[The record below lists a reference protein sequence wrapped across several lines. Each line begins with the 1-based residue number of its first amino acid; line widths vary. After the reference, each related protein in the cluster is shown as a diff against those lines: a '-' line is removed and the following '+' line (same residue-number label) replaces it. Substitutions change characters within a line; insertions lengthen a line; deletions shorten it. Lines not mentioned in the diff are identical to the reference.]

1 MTAEG
6 EAPPGTGEPGEGA
19 APAPGVPPQPR
30 MPGRGSPGSEPAGSS
45 EPPPPPAGEPA
56 PEVLPPPP
64 PPFVPTLPAPPPPGS
79 RAAAGEPPAPAARP
93 LQTPPPNYLPPPP
106 PRPRA
111 PVMAPIEPPPAE
123 RSGTSPWVWV
133 ALGVALVIVVA
144 VLVVVLRS
152 QGSGPLVVGTDV
164 ALDATQQ
171 TTGDCVT
178 TVHFTAHGSLSGAGS
193 ITYRFDRSDGQST
206 GNTLLSLD
214 GNSGFELTED
224 WRFVGVHNGGGT
236 MVFHIVSPT
245 TREVRR
251 DVTVRC
257 P

>member
-1 MTAEG
+1 VNTEG
-6 EAPPGTGEPGEGA
+6 EAPPGTGEPDEGA
-19 APAPGVPPQPR
+19 APAPGVQPEPR
-30 MPGRGSPGSEPAGSS
+30 LPGRASPGSDPAGSAG
-45 EPPPPPAGEPA
+45 PPPPAEEPA

-64 PPFVPTLPAPPPPGS
+64 PPFEPRLPAPPPPGS
-79 RAAAGEPPAPAARP
+79 RVAAGEQPTPAARP
-93 LQTPPPNYLPPPP
+93 LRTPPPNYLPPPS
-106 PRPRA
+106 PRPRT
-111 PVMAPIEPPPAE
+111 PVMAPIEPLSPEPSGNPP
-123 RSGTSPWVWV
+123 WIWV
-133 ALGVALVIVVA
+133 AVGLASLL
-144 VLVVVLRS
+144 VLVVVLVLVLRS
-152 QGSGPLVVGTDV
+152 QSTGPLVVGTDV

-171 TTGDCVT
+171 TSGDCVT
-178 TVHFTAHGSLSGAGS
+178 TVHFTAHGSLSGTGT
-193 ITYRFDRSDGQST
+193 IRYRFDRSDGQST
-206 GNTLLSLD
+206 GNTQLSVD